1 MVYEAGKD
9 VTEENNQFAYTLG
22 PVVDMNLGVEYR
34 YNKRISGFIKLNNIA
49 AQRYQKWYNYPV
61 QGFQGMVGATFR
73 F

>member
-1 MVYEAGKD
+1 
-9 VTEENNQFAYTLG
+9 
-22 PVVDMNLGVEYR
+22 MNLGVEYR